1 MFKEQM
7 NKIKNMFSKKYDGE
21 EKPKSE
27 KRKIENLVVFLII
40 LIVTLIAI
48 NTILKGNNKDVGDS
62 QNSSYKELAKVEIK
76 RDEKKEELEER
87 LENILGKMSGVRKC

>member
-7 NKIKNMFSKKYDGE
+7 NKIKNMFLKKTDDE

-48 NTILKGNNKDVGDS
+48 NTILKGNDKNTGD
-62 QNSSYKELAKVEIK
+62 NANNPYKELAEVIPKNDD
-76 RDEKKEELEER
+76 RKEELEGK
-87 LENILGKMSGVRKC
+87 LENILGKMVGVR